1 MVWFR
6 HKIAAS
12 LGFWFR
18 LIPGGFRSMTCLT
31 LALVSGSAQ
40 ASETDEA
47 EPSVPQTDL
56 LGLSWEEL
64 GQIKVT
70 SVSRK
75 SERLSTAAAA
85 IHVIPSEEI
94 RRSGVTTLAEA
105 LRMAPG
111 VQVAQANSRQ
121 WAISARGFNGIFA
134 SALLVSMD
142 GRTLYTPLFSG
153 VFWEEADTVLE
164 DLDRIEVIRGPGAAL
179 WGANAV
185 NGVINFI
192 SKRARDTQGVLVSAG
207 GGLEE
212 RGFGV
217 LRYGGQLSTNA
228 HYRVYTKY
236 SDRDEFTSTGGH
248 GTSDAWS
255 VSKTGMRLDWDSTP
269 GDQITL
275 QSDYYYGHLGGRIN
289 RLSLS
294 PPGLKPTPARG
305 KVEGANVLSRWT
317 HDLGP
322 ESEVSVQTYYDRTD
336 RSFGVGRE
344 IRDTV
349 DFDAQHRFPVGDRNE
364 IVWGSGYR
372 YSVDD
377 ITESPEFQI
386 GDPHVGL
393 QLFSVFAQDE
403 IKLIPDRFHLTLGT
417 KLEHND
423 FTGFELQPS
432 GRLTWTPNER
442 HTVWGAVSRAMRTPS
457 RSERGIRY
465 FVNPPLSAP
474 VFPLPLLIHAQG
486 NPDFGS
492 EELLAYELGYR
503 VQIHPRLSLDST
515 VFYHDYDRLWA
526 GTILPLQLEVS
537 PSGEPYVL
545 LPAEPRNDLFGETYG
560 LETSAVWQPIPTW
573 RLQAAYTFLAM
584 SLHTRGAVRSLAED
598 TEISNPRNQVS
609 LRSELDLGRHV
620 EWGMGLRYVDSLP
633 GLGIPSYVEMDAR
646 LAWKV
651 STHCEIA
658 LIGRN
663 LLDSHHPEAVP
674 SGVIVGDVEVDR
686 SVHGK
691 ITWKF

>member
-1 MVWFR
+1 MAIVF
-6 HKIAAS
+6 
-12 LGFWFR
+12 
-18 LIPGGFRSMTCLT
+18 
-31 LALVSGSAQ
+31 GSVK
-40 ASETDEA
+40 ASEVRESESSA
-47 EPSVPQTDL
+47 PSVDL
-56 LGLSWEEL
+56 LRLSLEEL

-75 SERLSTAAAA
+75 SESLSTAAAA
-85 IHVIPSEEI
+85 IHVIPAEEI

-105 LRMAPG
+105 LRTAPG

-121 WAISARGFNGIFA
+121 WAISARGFNGVYA
-134 SALLVSMD
+134 SALLVLMD

-164 DLDRIEVIRGPGAAL
+164 DLDRIEVIRGPGATL

-192 SKRARDTQGVLVSAG
+192 TKSAKETQGLLVSGG

-217 LRYGGQLSTNA
+217 VRYGGQLSTNA

-236 SDRDEFTSTGGH
+236 SDRDEFTLAGG
-248 GTSDAWS
+248 GGASDAWS
-255 VSKTGMRLDWDSTP
+255 VWQSGLRLDWDSTP
-269 GDQITL
+269 DDRITL
-275 QSDYYYGHLGGRIN
+275 QSDYYYGHMGGRIN

-294 PPGLKPTPARG
+294 PPGLAPTVVRG

-349 DFDAQHRFPVGDRNE
+349 DLDAQHRFPVGDRND
-364 IVWGSGYR
+364 IVWGAGYR

-377 ITESPEFQI
+377 ITQAPDFQI
-386 GDPHVGL
+386 ADPNVGL
-393 QLFSVFAQDE
+393 QLFSLFAQDE
-403 IKLIPDRFHLTLGT
+403 LTLVPERFHLTLGT

-423 FTGFELQPS
+423 FTGFEIQPS
-432 GRLTWTPNER
+432 GRVTWTPNER
-442 HTVWGAVSRAMRTPS
+442 HTIWGAISRAVRTPA
-457 RSERGIRY
+457 RSERGLRY
-465 FVNPPLSAP
+465 YVSPPLSAP
-474 VFPLPLLIHAQG
+474 VLPLPLLIQAQG

-503 VQIHPRLSLDST
+503 VQVHPRLSLDTT
-515 VFYHDYDRLWA
+515 VFYHDYDRLWLGA
-526 GTILPLQLEVS
+526 VLPAKIQLS

-545 LPAEPRNDLFGETYG
+545 IPVAPRNDLFGETYG
-560 LETSAVWQPIPTW
+560 VEASAVWQPTPAW
-573 RLQAAYTFLAM
+573 RLQGTYTFFAM
-584 SLHTRGAVRSLAED
+584 SLHTRGAVRSITED
-598 TEISNPRNQVS
+598 TEISNPRHQVCF
-609 LRSELDLGRHV
+609 RSEVDLGRHV
-620 EWGMGLRYVDSLP
+620 EWGLGLRYVDSLP
-633 GLGIPSYVEMDAR
+633 GLGISSYVEMDAR

-651 STHCEIA
+651 SPKCEVA

-663 LLDSHHPEAVP
+663 LLDPHHPEAMP
-674 SGVIVGDVEVDR
+674 SGVSVADVEVDR
-686 SVHGK
+686 SIYGK
-691 ITWKF
+691 VTWRF